1 MIAEPLRFE
10 MRLIAV
16 IPRRCNYAWH
26 CNGRDRLTPPHC
38 NCERR
43 SLTSVGC
50 CFVMTNANH
59 WLAWRLLVHIS
70 RIDTEVNPR
79 QLS

>member
-1 MIAEPLRFE
+1 VIAEPLRFE

-38 NCERR
+38 NCEKK
-43 SLTSVGC
+43 LDIG
-50 CFVMTNANH
+50 
-59 WLAWRLLVHIS
+59 RLLFC
-70 RIDTEVNPR
+70 DD
-79 QLS
+79 